1 MIGLIRIFDG
11 RLILFAATFSVKWCH
26 FAKMMG
32 KQRLVYLPS
41 LA

>member
-11 RLILFAATFSVKWCH
+11 RLILFAATFAVKWRH
-26 FAKMMG
+26 FAKMTG
-32 KQRLVYLPS
+32 KQGLVYLLS